1 MKKAQLFIFL
11 ISTILSC
18 KSPVKEPVVEANE
31 TIQILDKTDFKTGIA
46 KQDIQLLD
54 VRTPKE
60 YEEGH
65 IGDAILIDFLAD
77 DFKDKIFRPNFTTK
91 SSGMGLGLSICK
103 QIIESAGGSISF
115 ESELGIGTT
124 FKVTLPAVKP

>member
-1 MKKAQLFIFL
+1 MNNL
-11 ISTILSC
+11 I
-18 KSPVKEPVVEANE
+18 KN
-31 TIQILDKTDFKTGIA
+31 A
-46 KQDIQLLD
+46 KQAVSDTQ
-54 VRTPKE
+54 TPRMRVCLKKVDGTAE
-60 YEEGH
+60 IIVEDNGSG
-65 IGDAILIDFLAD
+65 IAD

>member
-77 DFKDKIFRPNFTTK
+77 DFKDKVQSLDKNKPVYLYCR
-91 SSGMGLGLSICK
+91 SGGRSGKASKLL
-103 QIIESAGGSISF
+103 E
-115 ESELGIGTT
+115 ELGFIEIYDLKGGYMAWD
-124 FKVTLPAVKP
+124 K

>member
-1 MKKAQLFIFL
+1 MKHLGQHM
-11 ISTILSC
+11 
-18 KSPVKEPVVEANE
+18 NRE
-31 TIQILDKTDFKTGIA
+31 TFYLEI
-46 KQDIQLLD
+46 
-54 VRTPKE
+54 
-60 YEEGH
+60 
-65 IGDAILIDFLAD
+65 AD